1 MNNNDESAPPAPNQT
16 HILLR
21 GLAGAVAGGIAGYFV
36 FVLLLKN
43 GLYSSLIPGAL
54 LGLGAGWA
62 ARGRS
67 AVLGIV
73 CAVATAPLT
82 VIGEWSVMPFIKDK
96 SLAFFVSHL
105 HELPPLHLL
114 MMALGIAAAWWFGQ
128 GR

>member
-1 MNNNDESAPPAPNQT
+1 MNDEYVSAPPAPNQT
-16 HILLR
+16 LVLLR
-21 GLAGAVAGGIAGYFV
+21 GLAGAAAGGIAGYFL

-43 GLYSSLIPGAL
+43 GLYSSIIPGAL
-54 LGLGAGWA
+54 LGIGAGWA

-67 AVLGIV
+67 TILGIL

-82 VIGEWSVMPFIKDK
+82 IVGEWSVMPFIKDK
-96 SLAFFVSHL
+96 SLAFFVTHL

-114 MMALGIAAAWWFGQ
+114 MMALGVAAAWWFGQ